1 MVLVWLSIV
10 LGAFTS
16 LAYYWQPDW
25 LTAFTIWPAW
35 FWFSAGVALALA
47 GYSRP
52 TRKLILSAALLWGG
66 VGYLLRAE
74 AVAVLRSRAWPVSKW
89 EDARRQGAGLRVV
102 TLNCA
107 GGSLAAA
114 QEAGAYHAD
123 IVLLQEVPTRGR
135 LTPLIPQLTVRS
147 AESALGMDTAVI
159 AAGAV
164 EAIPVNSPL
173 LQLARVRLF
182 TGQSLVVGSVRLPPP
197 SIRTDLWSPE
207 IGRAHV

>member
-1 MVLVWLSIV
+1 MSAASLTRIRMVLVWLSIV

-66 VGYLLRAE
+66 V
-74 AVAVLRSRAWPVSKW
+74 
-89 EDARRQGAGLRVV
+89 
-102 TLNCA
+102 
-107 GGSLAAA
+107 
-114 QEAGAYHAD
+114 
-123 IVLLQEVPTRGR
+123 
-135 LTPLIPQLTVRS
+135 
-147 AESALGMDTAVI
+147 
-159 AAGAV
+159 
-164 EAIPVNSPL
+164 
-173 LQLARVRLF
+173 
-182 TGQSLVVGSVRLPPP
+182 
-197 SIRTDLWSPE
+197 E